1 MRRAPA
7 KPTGGRFAMTPKPP
21 HILLVNPWIH
31 DFAAFDF
38 WAKPMGLLTLAAI
51 LRLHGCRVSYIDCL
65 DRFHPC
71 APPADPLAR
80 NGRGAYHKTRLCNP
94 PGLEDI
100 PRQYSRYGIRPA
112 WLRQDL
118 AGLSPPDLIMVSG
131 IMTYWYPGVVETIA
145 ALKTAFPTV
154 PVILGGIYATL
165 CPEHAARVC
174 GADRV
179 LTGPGENRVLDLVAE
194 FTGFCPE
201 RCFDPAQ
208 LDSTPY
214 PAFDLQRQVPYVCL
228 ITSQGC
234 PFDCAYCAAGY
245 LRSGC
250 RRRSPRAVVAEI
262 RYWHETFG
270 VREFVFYD
278 DALLTNSA
286 AHFRPIME
294 GVLRAGLAV
303 RFHTPNAVHIREIED
318 PTADLM
324 MRAGFQS
331 LRLGLETTAFEAR
344 AEMDHKVTAKDF
356 RRAVG
361 CLKRAGFDARRIGA
375 YLLAGL
381 PGQPLAAVTR
391 SIETVKTAG
400 ITPVLAYYSP
410 IPHTAMWPAAVA
422 SSRYDLAADP
432 IFTNNAIF
440 PCQKEPFSWER
451 LSFLKNLAAA

>member
-1 MRRAPA
+1 M
-7 KPTGGRFAMTPKPP
+7 MTPTPP

-71 APPADPLAR
+71 APPTDPLAR
-80 NGRGAYHKTRLCNP
+80 NGRGAYLKTRLCRP
-94 PGLEDI
+94 PGLGDI
-100 PRQYSRYGIRPA
+100 PRRYSRYGIRPA

-118 AGLSPPDLIMVSG
+118 AALSPPDLILVSG

-165 CPEHAARVC
+165 CPEHAARCC

-179 LTGPGENRVLDLVAE
+179 LAGPGDGRVLDLVAE
-194 FTGFCPE
+194 FTGFSPE
-201 RCFDPAQ
+201 RRFDPDQ

-228 ITSQGC
+228 LTSRGC
-234 PFDCAYCAAGY
+234 PFDCAYCAARY
-245 LRSGC
+245 LQSGC
-250 RRRSPRAVVAEI
+250 RRRHPGAVVAEI
-262 RYWHETFG
+262 RHWHDEFG

-294 GVLRAGLAV
+294 GVIRAGLAV
-303 RFHTPNAVHIREIED
+303 RFHTPNAVHIREIND
-318 PTADLM
+318 ATADLM
-324 MRAGFQS
+324 IRAGFET

-344 AEMDHKVTAKDF
+344 GQMDHKVTAKDF
-356 RRAVG
+356 QRAVG
-361 CLKRAGFDARRIGA
+361 CLKRAGFDARRMGA

-381 PGQPLAAVTR
+381 PGQPLAAVVR
-391 SIETVKTAG
+391 SIQTVKEAG

-440 PCQKEPFSWER
+440 PCQKAPFSWER

>member
-1 MRRAPA
+1 M
-7 KPTGGRFAMTPKPP
+7 
-21 HILLVNPWIH
+21 
-31 DFAAFDF
+31 
-38 WAKPMGLLTLAAI
+38 
-51 LRLHGCRVSYIDCL
+51 
-65 DRFHPC
+65 
-71 APPADPLAR
+71 
-80 NGRGAYHKTRLCNP
+80 
-94 PGLEDI
+94 
-100 PRQYSRYGIRPA
+100 
-112 WLRQDL
+112 
-118 AGLSPPDLIMVSG
+118 
-131 IMTYWYPGVVETIA
+131 
-145 ALKTAFPTV
+145 
-154 PVILGGIYATL
+154 
-165 CPEHAARVC
+165 
-174 GADRV
+174 
-179 LTGPGENRVLDLVAE
+179 
-194 FTGFCPE
+194 
-201 RCFDPAQ
+201 
-208 LDSTPY
+208 
-214 PAFDLQRQVPYVCL
+214 
-228 ITSQGC
+228 
-234 PFDCAYCAAGY
+234 
-245 LRSGC
+245 
-250 RRRSPRAVVAEI
+250 VAEI
-262 RYWHETFG
+262 RYWHEAFG

-303 RFHTPNAVHIREIED
+303 RFHTPNAVHIREIDD